1 MGFIQSGF
9 SAIGKLLIVTAL
21 AGTFLVGMAG
31 VFYLSLIGEEVEIPK
46 IVGKNVNTG
55 QDELEDLG
63 LRLKKVAYR
72 YSTEPP
78 NTILEQRPRA
88 GEAGKTGLMVSV
100 ILSKA
105 DPDGNE
111 APITVEDKEKEA
123 KENEEGLKEL
133 PELETEKSK
142 AKPKKENKKTTAKTR
157 DVIKDSKKDDDK
169 KDENKSKDNSS
180 KEADNPGSDNKSDGD
195 KKETKSE
202 SDKSNTP
209 PAPKNNSKP
218 TTEKPPKTDDKP
230 KNSGDTRSR
239 KVPPS
244 N

>member
-1 MGFIQSGF
+1 MGFVQNGIST
-9 SAIGKLLIVTAL
+9 ITKLLLVTAL
-21 AGTFLVGMAG
+21 AGIFLVGTAS

-46 IVGKNVNTG
+46 IVGKNVNNG
-55 QDELEDLG
+55 EDELENLG
-63 LRLKKVAYR
+63 LRLQKVAYR

-100 ILSKA
+100 ILSKSN
-105 DPDGNE
+105 PDGNE
-111 APITVEDKEKEA
+111 APITIEDKEKEIKE
-123 KENEEGLKEL
+123 KENEIKDL

-142 AKPKKENKKTTAKTR
+142 TVPKKTDKKTAPKTR
-157 DVIKDSKKDDDK
+157 DVIKDTKKEDNKKKSDK
-169 KDENKSKDNSS
+169 TKDNDS
-180 KEADNPGSDNKSDGD
+180 KQEDKSDSDNKTTGD

-202 SDKSNTP
+202 
-209 PAPKNNSKP
+209 
-218 TTEKPPKTDDKP
+218 TEKPVTPPPTKNTVKPSNDKPAKSEEKP

-239 KVPPS
+239 RVPPS